1 MRKPLLAVSDVNEK
15 GNLVL
20 FDGHQ
25 SFIMQPSEEVEA
37 IRRLVMKAHLEN
49 GTFKLKAWQ
58 PEGPFGRQGKC
69 AVARSGAALPSR
81 RALPRP

>member
-37 IRRLVMKAHLEN
+37 IRRLVMKASKKVPMHLEN

-58 PEGPFGRQGKC
+58 PEGPFGRQGK
-69 AVARSGAALPSR
+69 
-81 RALPRP
+81 